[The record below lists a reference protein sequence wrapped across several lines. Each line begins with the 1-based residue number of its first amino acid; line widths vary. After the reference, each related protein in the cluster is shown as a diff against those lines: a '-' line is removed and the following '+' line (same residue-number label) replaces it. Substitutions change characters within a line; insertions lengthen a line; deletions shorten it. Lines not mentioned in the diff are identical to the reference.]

1 MHHKAHDAPRSGEK
15 KMIYKTVTEEDGSKN
30 ATTFRPADLHD
41 DQNGADTC
49 PRILCTTAG
58 GVSAET
64 RIASY
69 MCRKLWKTTRG
80 MIARNG

>member
-41 DQNGADTC
+41 DQNGADTSSE
-49 PRILCTTAG
+49 R
-58 GVSAET
+58 V
-64 RIASY
+64 R
-69 MCRKLWKTTRG
+69 
-80 MIARNG
+80 